1 MQEGDDGGVAFQGQQ
16 DFLMDCIW
24 GLNKREVSRMIP
36 KWLAWATGKMELFI
50 KMGKTKGEAGLVS
63 FGHVK

>member
-1 MQEGDDGGVAFQGQQ
+1 MGGVAFQGQQ

-36 KWLAWATGKMELFI
+36 KWLA
-50 KMGKTKGEAGLVS
+50 
-63 FGHVK
+63 